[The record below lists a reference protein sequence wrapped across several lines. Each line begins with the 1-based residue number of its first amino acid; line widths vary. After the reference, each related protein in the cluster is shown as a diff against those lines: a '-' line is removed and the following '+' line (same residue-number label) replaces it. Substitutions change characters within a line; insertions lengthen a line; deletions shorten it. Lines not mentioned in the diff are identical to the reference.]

1 MITHIDTVVLT
12 WNDGPLLETA
22 VRSALVQDGVIQHV
36 VVIDNASDDQLTLRA
51 TENVTV
57 VRNAENRGV
66 AAGRNQGVELGSAPL
81 ILLLDSDAE
90 LTPGCAAALVAAL
103 DADPDAALAAPVF
116 VGQPA
121 EASAGRKPSIA
132 RKLARGLGLT
142 ASYGRARHDD
152 GACEWPVDFAIGA
165 CQLIRRDAWD
175 AVGGLDE
182 SYFYGPEDLDF
193 CLRLRDHGFHVV
205 QTAAAVCHHP
215 ARRRNRSLFARGG
228 LRHARAIVRHYA
240 RRARRS
246 VL

>member
-22 VRSALVQDGVIQHV
+22 VQSALVQDGVVPHV
-36 VVIDNASDDQLTLRA
+36 VVIDNASDDQVA
-51 TENVTV
+51 VSAADNVTV
-57 VRNAENRGV
+57 VRNRENRGV
-66 AAGRNQGVELGSAPL
+66 AAGRNQGVDLGNAPF

-90 LTPGCAAALVAAL
+90 LSPGCAAALVAAL
-103 DADPDAALAAPVF
+103 DADPDAGLAAPVF

-121 EASAGRKPSIA
+121 EASAGREPSIA

-142 ASYGRARHDD
+142 ASYGRTDHDD
-152 GACEWPVDFAIGA
+152 AAREWPVDFAIGA
-165 CQLIRRDAWD
+165 CQLIRRDAWN

-182 SYFYGPEDLDF
+182 SFFYGPEDLDF
-193 CLRLRDHGFHVV
+193 CLRLRDHGFHVI
-205 QTAAAVCHHP
+205 QTAAAACHHP

-228 LRHARAIVRHYA
+228 LRHARALARHYA

-246 VL
+246 IS